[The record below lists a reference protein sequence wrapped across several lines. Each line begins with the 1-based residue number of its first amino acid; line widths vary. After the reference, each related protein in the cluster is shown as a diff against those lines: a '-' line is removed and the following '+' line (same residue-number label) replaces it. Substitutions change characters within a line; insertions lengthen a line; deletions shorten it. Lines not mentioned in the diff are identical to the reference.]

1 MEPKSV
7 QVGHWA
13 IIVHKSPARVQILK
27 SPCKSKTR
35 TCCIC
40 IDMKIEN
47 VLPAAVGSMSLKI
60 TYSNQFPPSTA
71 FSLKCF
77 TGYSLSKIMLHLH
90 RHEHRKCA
98 SCLGGEHDFKN
109 YICEPKANM
118 LKKYLFLNTFL
129 HSRLRGGR
137 LIGRLIDRWM
147 CTAGRFGGVHSN
159 LRTF

>member
-7 QVGHWA
+7 QVGPWA

-47 VLPAAVGSMSLKI
+47 VLPAAVGSMILKI

-109 YICEPKANM
+109 YICEPKAKM
-118 LKKYLFLNTFL
+118 LKKYLFLNTFWTI
-129 HSRLRGGR
+129 SRPYALSGRGPTGGRSIGGYAPRGGFR
-137 LIGRLIDRWM
+137 RG
-147 CTAGRFGGVHSN
+147 
-159 LRTF
+159 TF

>member
-1 MEPKSV
+1 MGICGGLVEPKSV
-7 QVGHWA
+7 QVGPWA

-47 VLPAAVGSMSLKI
+47 VLPAAVGCMILKI

-98 SCLGGEHDFKN
+98 SCLGGEHDFKI
-109 YICEPKANM
+109 YIFEPKAKM
-118 LKKYLFLNTFL
+118 LKKYLFLNTFWL
-129 HSRLRGGR
+129 LGRLRGGCAEAGS
-137 LIGRLIDRWM
+137 IG
-147 CTAGRFGGVHSN
+147 
-159 LRTF
+159 

>member
-1 MEPKSV
+1 MGICGGLVEPKSV
-7 QVGHWA
+7 QVGPWA

-47 VLPAAVGSMSLKI
+47 VLPAAVGSMILKI

-90 RHEHRKCA
+90 RHGQRKCA
-98 SCLGGEHDFKN
+98 SCLGGEHDFEN
-109 YICEPKANM
+109 YIFEPKAKM
-118 LKKYLFLNTFL
+118 LKKYLFLKHF
-129 HSRLRGGR
+129 
-137 LIGRLIDRWM
+137 
-147 CTAGRFGGVHSN
+147 
-159 LRTF
+159 